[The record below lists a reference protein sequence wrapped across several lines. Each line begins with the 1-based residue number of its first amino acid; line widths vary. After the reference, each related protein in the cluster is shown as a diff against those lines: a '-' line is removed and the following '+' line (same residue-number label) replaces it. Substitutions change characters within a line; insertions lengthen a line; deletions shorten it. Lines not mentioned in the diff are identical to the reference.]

1 MTTAVATF
9 MARHRLTL
17 PYRENW
23 YIIHPMRQ
31 KVGQVNALN
40 NLRGIPRITN
50 GIMLYIEKASG
61 EVVEVHRDWFVYDD
75 PEIQDDHE
83 LKASKHERSA
93 KVISRLL
100 EHLLS

>member
-1 MTTAVATF
+1 MTTAVVTF

-17 PYRENW
+17 PHREDW

-31 KVGQVNALN
+31 RPGQVNALG

-75 PEIQDDHE
+75 VEVQAVHE
-83 LKASKHERSA
+83 SKSGERGS
-93 KVISRLL
+93 KRVSKLL
-100 EHLLS
+100 EDLLK